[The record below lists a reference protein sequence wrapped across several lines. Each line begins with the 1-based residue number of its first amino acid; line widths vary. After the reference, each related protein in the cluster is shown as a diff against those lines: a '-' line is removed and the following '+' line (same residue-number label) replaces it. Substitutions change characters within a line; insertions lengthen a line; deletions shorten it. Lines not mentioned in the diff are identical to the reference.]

1 MPGIAEIVAILRF
14 VFGFYLGFFL
24 NFNLQR
30 FHLVLVVSFLDPEF
44 FHLQHESSSHVRDHT
59 HWRLFHA

>member
-30 FHLVLVVSFLDPEF
+30 FHLVLVVSFFRPRIF
-44 FHLQHESSSHVRDHT
+44 PFAT
-59 HWRLFHA
+59 